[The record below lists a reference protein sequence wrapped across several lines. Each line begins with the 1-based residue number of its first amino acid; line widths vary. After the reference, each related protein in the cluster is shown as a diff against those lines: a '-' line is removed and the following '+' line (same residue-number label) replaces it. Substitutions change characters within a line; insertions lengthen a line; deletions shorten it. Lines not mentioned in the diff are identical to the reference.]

1 MRIDALALQS
11 FRNYDALNV
20 TFAPDCNVIVGEN
33 AQGKTN
39 LLEAIVYLSSARSPR
54 ARAEKE
60 LISFGKSECSIK
72 ANAFARNRDFLL
84 EIALAA
90 GRRRK
95 ILINKVPVKKGSDLS
110 DVLGAV
116 YFCPEDLLLI
126 RDGAAARRKFMDDA
140 LCQLRARYA
149 QALSD
154 YHRAYEHKTR
164 ILRDSEEYPSLLDT
178 LPEFDLRMAQSGA
191 VIIYYRARF
200 CERLKEYAGIAHREC
215 SGGREEL
222 GVEYQTVSTISDP
235 LAPIETIYD
244 QLRAHQA
251 SHAAAERASRMC
263 LSGPHK
269 DDIAVTIGGVNARQF
284 SSQGQTRT
292 AALAFKLAER
302 GGRGGADGHFVPAA
316 LNKRDEFRLYRR
328 PVVAHCVDKDDGTVR
343 SAYRHAEPARIDGG
357 GDECLKCLYSLAADA
372 HNVVQRVY
380 NDLIE
385 RQYDRHLKKQREAA
399 GKRIE
404 VLLLVHLLYLLR
416 DLLLRRLVIASRIF
430 FADSHFLRAQTCLL
444 Y

>member
-1 MRIDALALQS
+1 MRIDALALRN

-140 LCQLRARYA
+140 ARSANCARATRRRSATITAPTSTRRAFCATARSIRRFLILCRNLICAWRRA
-149 QALSD
+149 
-154 YHRAYEHKTR
+154 
-164 ILRDSEEYPSLLDT
+164 
-178 LPEFDLRMAQSGA
+178 
-191 VIIYYRARF
+191 AR
-200 CERLKEYAGIAHREC
+200 
-215 SGGREEL
+215 SS
-222 GVEYQTVSTISDP
+222 ST
-235 LAPIETIYD
+235 
-244 QLRAHQA
+244 
-251 SHAAAERASRMC
+251 
-263 LSGPHK
+263 
-269 DDIAVTIGGVNARQF
+269 
-284 SSQGQTRT
+284 
-292 AALAFKLAER
+292 
-302 GGRGGADGHFVPAA
+302 
-316 LNKRDEFRLYRR
+316 
-328 PVVAHCVDKDDGTVR
+328 TVR
-343 SAYRHAEPARIDGG
+343 GSASD
-357 GDECLKCLYSLAADA
+357 
-372 HNVVQRVY
+372 
-380 NDLIE
+380 
-385 RQYDRHLKKQREAA
+385 
-399 GKRIE
+399 
-404 VLLLVHLLYLLR
+404 
-416 DLLLRRLVIASRIF
+416 
-430 FADSHFLRAQTCLL
+430 
-444 Y
+444 

>member
-1 MRIDALALQS
+1 MKLQS
-11 FRNYDALNV
+11 LQLYDFRSYETASVQLHPGVNL
-20 TFAPDCNVIVGEN
+20 IVGEN

-60 LISFGKSECSIK
+60 LISFGKSECSIR
-72 ANAFARNRDFLL
+72 ADAFARSREFLL
-84 EIALAA
+84 EISLAA

-95 ILINKVPVKKGSDLS
+95 ILINKVPAKKGGELN

-126 RDGAAARRKFMDDA
+126 RDGAAARRRFMDDA

-191 VIIYYRARF
+191 VLIYYRARF
-200 CERLKEYAGIAHREC
+200 CERLGEYACIAHREC

-222 GVEYQTVSTISDP
+222 GVTYQTVSTISDP
-235 LAPIETIYD
+235 LAPIETIYE
-244 QLRAHQA
+244 QLRAHQS
-251 SHAAAERASRMC
+251 SHALAERASRMC

-302 GGRGGADGHFVPAA
+302 
-316 LNKRDEFRLYRR
+316 EIYREITSR
-328 PVVAHCVDKDDGTVR
+328 TP
-343 SAYRHAEPARIDGG
+343 
-357 GDECLKCLYSLAADA
+357 
-372 HNVVQRVY
+372 
-380 NDLIE
+380 
-385 RQYDRHLKKQREAA
+385 
-399 GKRIE
+399 
-404 VLLLVHLLYLLR
+404 LLLLDDVLSELDPKRQEYVLNRISGGQVFITCCEEDRLGTLLSGKVFR
-416 DLLLRRLVIASRIF
+416 IANG
-430 FADSHFLRAQTCLL
+430 AVV
-444 Y
+444 